1 MTTSRTRPRTGIL
14 AAVREVVLVVAIA
27 VVVSLVVKTFLLQV
41 FWIPSESMEQTLDV
55 GDRVVVSKLT
65 PGPFALHRGDV
76 VVFTDP
82 GDWLAGQPAAP
93 ERGRLARALSTVGVL
108 PQDGNDHLVKRLVGL
123 PGDHVVCCDA
133 QGRLSVNGVAVE
145 ESGYLAAGARPSQ
158 TAFDVTVP
166 AGDLWVMGD
175 NRQDS
180 WDSRKHGFLPED
192 DVVGRAELV
201 VWPLSHWSRLAT
213 PSAFDDVPAASGASW
228 PRTSHRT

>member
-1 MTTSRTRPRTGIL
+1 MTRSETRARRPGVL
-14 AAVREVVLVVAIA
+14 AAVRELVLVVAVA

-41 FWIPSESMEQTLDV
+41 FWIPSGSMEQTLDV

-76 VVFTDP
+76 VVFADP
-82 GDWLAGQPAAP
+82 GDWLTGQPPAP
-93 ERGRLARALSTVGVL
+93 QRGPLARALATVGVL

-123 PGDHVVCCDA
+123 PGDHVVCCDD
-133 QGRLSVNGVAVE
+133 QGRLSVNGVAVD
-145 ESGYLAAGARPSQ
+145 ESGYLAAGARPSEK
-158 TAFDVTVP
+158 AFDVTVP

-180 WDSRKHGFLPED
+180 SDSRKHGFLPED

-213 PSAFDDVPAASGASW
+213 PSAFDDVPAASGVS
-228 PRTSHRT
+228 